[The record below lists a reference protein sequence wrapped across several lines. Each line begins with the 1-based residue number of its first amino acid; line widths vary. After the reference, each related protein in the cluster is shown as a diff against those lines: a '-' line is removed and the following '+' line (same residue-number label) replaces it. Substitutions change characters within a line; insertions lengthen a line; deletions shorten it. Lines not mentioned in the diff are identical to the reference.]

1 LRTLP
6 ANLDNEMAETAAAQL
21 IGIAIPTLRE
31 LRAATLACLSAGP
44 TGEADA
50 VDALREAGYAGG
62 QAVYEAFEQWLAET
76 SVSSDEGDRRSAPD
90 LTIEEFGDRV
100 AAYFRAA
107 GWGDVEFDSE
117 QKDGVATLTME
128 NCWEVDAAGSS
139 APSCHV
145 TTGMLAAFF
154 GRLAGYP
161 VAVLEAECCSAGAN
175 RCRFLL
181 GNAEVMAF
189 KWEELR

>member
-1 LRTLP
+1 MT
-6 ANLDNEMAETAAAQL
+6 ETAAAQL
-21 IGIAIPTLRE
+21 IGIAVPTLRE
-31 LRAATLACLSAGP
+31 LRAATLACLSASPG
-44 TGEADA
+44 GEAAA

-62 QAVYEAFEQWLAET
+62 QAVYEAFEQWIGET
-76 SVSSDEGDRRSAPD
+76 STSSDAADQRSALD
-90 LTIEEFGDRV
+90 LTMQEFGDKT

-117 QKDGVATLTME
+117 QRDGVATLTIQS
-128 NCWEVDAAGSS
+128 CWEADAGGAWT
-139 APSCHV
+139 PSCHV

-161 VAVLEAECCSAGAN
+161 VAVLEAECCSAGAD

-181 GNAEVMAF
+181 GNSDVMAY
-189 KWEELR
+189 KWEELG

>member
-1 LRTLP
+1 MT
-6 ANLDNEMAETAAAQL
+6 ETAANPPTRAITL

-31 LRAATLACLSAGP
+31 LRAGTLSSHAAGP
-44 TGEADA
+44 GSETNG
-50 VDALREAGYAGG
+50 VDALRAAGYAGG
-62 QAVYEAFEQWLAET
+62 DAVYDAFEQWLAEGQG
-76 SVSSDEGDRRSAPD
+76 SGAPNRAAPE
-90 LTIEEFGDRV
+90 LTLQEFGEQ
-100 AAYFRAA
+100 AARYFHAA
-107 GWGDVEFDSE
+107 GWGRVEFNAAHE
-117 QKDGVATLTME
+117 EGVASLTMDQ
-128 NCWEVDAAGSS
+128 CWEADTGRSEP

-161 VAVLEAECCSAGAN
+161 VSVMEIECCSSGAE

-189 KWEELR
+189 KWEQLR